1 MTGNRIACAVAAII
15 AFVALV
21 STNTAAALG
30 LLLLVICVP
39 IASMIVGRI
48 QLAHTYLAFSLKDS
62 CVAGDDLGL
71 KISIRRPRMLKSRV
85 ELLFEIE
92 NPLLGVLMEQPVSLS
107 PTTGYIERYTLPL
120 NTDCPGALRVKLV
133 SARAHD
139 VLGFFELSIPGTTFK
154 KTCTVYPRISDIDL
168 HIGLTG
174 ARDDSNAAFN
184 LDCPGHDRSEIFELR
199 DFQQGDS
206 AKDVHWK
213 LSARTR
219 DLVVRVPSRPAG
231 HTVALLCGIHS
242 VKADRPEAQ
251 IGVAAQM
258 GLLASVSLGLLR
270 AGTGHT
276 LVYATEGGLRA
287 LPIESAEDFQGAFDE
302 LLCSP
307 LQREVLQDAESFTA
321 FKSEH
326 GIEKTIVVTDLVN
339 DEMLEKLGDPGQIS
353 VLHVD
358 NSLQTGADS
367 ASVFRLM
374 HISVDD
380 LPERIKVLE
389 L

>member
-1 MTGNRIACAVAAII
+1 MTSNRIACAVAAVI
-15 AFVALV
+15 ALSVLV
-21 STNTAAALG
+21 STNSAAALG

-48 QLAHTYLAFSLKDS
+48 QLKRTSLEFSLPGS
-62 CVAGDDLGL
+62 CVAGSDLEF
-71 KISIRRPRMLKSRV
+71 KIAIRRPRMLKSRV

-92 NPLLGVLMEQPVSLS
+92 NLMLGTCAEQPVSLS
-107 PTTGYIERYTLPL
+107 PTTGKIERYVLPL
-120 NTDCPGALRVKLV
+120 YTGCPGVLHVKLA

-139 VLGFFELSIPGTTFK
+139 VLGFFELSIPGASFK
-154 KTCTVYPRISDIDL
+154 TSCTVYPRVSDIDL
-168 HIGLTG
+168 HVNPTG
-174 ARDDSNAAFN
+174 ARDDSNAAFDLN
-184 LDCPGHDRSEIFELR
+184 CPGNDRSEVFEVR

-213 LSARTR
+213 LSARMR

-231 HTVALLCGIHS
+231 HTVALLCGVHT
-242 VKADRPEAQ
+242 VKASEPETLTG
-251 IGVAAQM
+251 IAAQM
-258 GLLASVSLGLLR
+258 SLLASVSLGLLR

-276 LVYATEGGLRA
+276 LIYATPDGLRA
-287 LPIESAEDFQGAFDE
+287 LPVENGDDFQSAFDE

-307 LQREVLQDAESFTA
+307 LQHEVLQGADSFTT
-321 FKSEH
+321 FKREH
-326 GIEKTIVVTDLVN
+326 GIEKTIVITDLVN
-339 DEMLEKLGDPGQIS
+339 DEMLEKLDGPDQIS
-353 VLHVD
+353 VLHVGD
-358 NSLQTGADS
+358 NLKTGADD

-380 LPERIKVLE
+380 LPEHIKVLE